1 MDMGD
6 CNSKKMTKS
15 SQFITS
21 YCSHFNNAKDLK
33 SKEISYK
40 NSSRTSPT
48 TIHKIA
54 SPVSVNI
61 KHDGNGVNAL
71 TFFRNG
77 EYVKQRPNKLVRADL
92 FKDQKGTRLN
102 GSIVMANGSNRVFK
116 SQIVNKQCTYFN
128 KYGRC
133 KDGDLCSYKHN
144 PNKVEICKKWLK
156 GAECSGKKCYR
167 QHILSAHIIPHCSH
181 FAKGMCLKG
190 SECRYTHVKV
200 SKRADYCKE
209 FMVDGFCD
217 AGENC
222 RKKHEWANI

>member
-6 CNSKKMTKS
+6 CNSKKMTKP

-21 YCSHFNNAKDLK
+21 YYSHFNNANRDLK

-40 NSSRTSPT
+40 NSSRTSST
-48 TIHKIA
+48 TIHKSA

-102 GSIVMANGSNRVFK
+102 GFLFLFIYLFISK
-116 SQIVNKQCTYFN
+116 K
-128 KYGRC
+128 
-133 KDGDLCSYKHN
+133 
-144 PNKVEICKKWLK
+144 KVIIN
-156 GAECSGKKCYR
+156 
-167 QHILSAHIIPHCSH
+167 IL
-181 FAKGMCLKG
+181 
-190 SECRYTHVKV
+190 Y
-200 SKRADYCKE
+200 Y
-209 FMVDGFCD
+209 
-217 AGENC
+217 
-222 RKKHEWANI
+222 

>member
-1 MDMGD
+1 
-6 CNSKKMTKS
+6 MTKS

-190 SECRYTHVKV
+190 
-200 SKRADYCKE
+200 
-209 FMVDGFCD
+209 
-217 AGENC
+217 ENC

>member
-1 MDMGD
+1 M
-6 CNSKKMTKS
+6 
-15 SQFITS
+15 
-21 YCSHFNNAKDLK
+21 
-33 SKEISYK
+33 
-40 NSSRTSPT
+40 
-48 TIHKIA
+48 
-54 SPVSVNI
+54 
-61 KHDGNGVNAL
+61 
-71 TFFRNG
+71 
-77 EYVKQRPNKLVRADL
+77 
-92 FKDQKGTRLN
+92 
-102 GSIVMANGSNRVFK
+102 
-116 SQIVNKQCTYFN
+116 
-128 KYGRC
+128 
-133 KDGDLCSYKHN
+133 CSYKHN

>member
-102 GSIVMANGSNRVFK
+102 GFLFLFIYLFSKKK
-116 SQIVNKQCTYFN
+116 SYYKYFI
-128 KYGRC
+128 
-133 KDGDLCSYKHN
+133 LL
-144 PNKVEICKKWLK
+144 KKF
-156 GAECSGKKCYR
+156 R
-167 QHILSAHIIPHCSH
+167 
-181 FAKGMCLKG
+181 
-190 SECRYTHVKV
+190 
-200 SKRADYCKE
+200 
-209 FMVDGFCD
+209 
-217 AGENC
+217 
-222 RKKHEWANI
+222 